1 MSNKYDLSIEKN
13 WISLK
18 KNLKNAV
25 GESAFNNWLKQLNF
39 ISLEDNTLSFSLPT
53 KFLRDWIVNNYSDKI
68 KI

>member
-39 ISLEDNTLSFSLPT
+39 ISLEDISSKKLL
-53 KFLRDWIVNNYSDKI
+53 
-68 KI
+68 